1 MKRIL
6 VSKEIMLQILDI
18 GERQLSNLVS
28 SDIIEKVD
36 DRYNLVPSL
45 HQFISYKGAY
55 RNASG
60 SNEIDTETLGSI
72 LGISARTVTDL
83 AQKGILVKLNKNSYE
98 KDQSVKNYIEYLI
111 EKFDKNSQGRDEEL
125 KKKMADR
132 KLKEMKL
139 QEEAKELHRTETVV
153 KCVDNII
160 ITFRAAALALPS
172 KLSGF
177 VVGETDIKKVEE
189 IIKAEVYSMLNTLS
203 EWELKDE

>member
-1 MKRIL
+1 MRRIL
-6 VSKEIMLQILDI
+6 VSKEIILEILNI

-28 SDIIEKVD
+28 SEIVEKVE
-36 DRYNLVPSL
+36 DRYNLVPTVQ
-45 HQFISYKGAY
+45 QFISYKGAY

-60 SNEIDTETLGSI
+60 HNEVDTETLASI
-72 LGISARTVTDL
+72 LGISGRTVTDL

-139 QEEAKELHRTETVV
+139 QEEAKELHRTETVI
-153 KCVDNII
+153 KCIDSLTIN
-160 ITFRAAALALPS
+160 FRAAALALPS
-172 KLSGF
+172 KLSGL
-177 VVGETDIKKVEE
+177 VAGETDVKKIEE
-189 IIKAEVYSMLNTLS
+189 IIKKEVYSMLNTLS

>member
-6 VSKEIMLQILDI
+6 VSKEIILEILNI

-28 SDIIEKVD
+28 SEIVEKVE
-36 DRYNLVPSL
+36 DRYNLVPTV
-45 HQFISYKGAY
+45 QQYISYKGAY

-60 SNEIDTETLGSI
+60 HNEIDTETLGSI
-72 LGISARTVTDL
+72 LGISGRTVTDL
-83 AQKGILVKLNKNSYE
+83 AQKGILVRLDKNSYE
-98 KDQSVKNYIEYLI
+98 KDQSVKNYIEYLV

-153 KCVDNII
+153 KCIDNLVIN
-160 ITFRAAALALPS
+160 FRAAALALPS
-172 KLSGF
+172 KLSGL
-177 VVGETDIKKVEE
+177 VAGETDIKKIEE
-189 IIKAEVYSMLNTLS
+189 TIKKEVYSMLNTLS

>member
-6 VSKEIMLQILDI
+6 VSKEVMLQILNI

-28 SDIIEKVD
+28 SDIIEKIE
-36 DRYNLVPSL
+36 DRYNLIPSL
-45 HQFISYKGAY
+45 QQFIIYKGAY
-55 RNASG
+55 KNASG
-60 SNEIDTETLGSI
+60 NDEVDTETLGSI
-72 LGISARTVTDL
+72 LGISGRTVIDL

-111 EKFDKNSQGRDEEL
+111 ERFDKNSQGRDEEL

-153 KCVDNII
+153 KCVDTLI

-172 KLSGF
+172 KLSGI
-177 VVGETDIKKVEE
+177 VTGETDIKKVEE
-189 IIKAEVYSMLNTLS
+189 IIKSEVHNMLKTLS